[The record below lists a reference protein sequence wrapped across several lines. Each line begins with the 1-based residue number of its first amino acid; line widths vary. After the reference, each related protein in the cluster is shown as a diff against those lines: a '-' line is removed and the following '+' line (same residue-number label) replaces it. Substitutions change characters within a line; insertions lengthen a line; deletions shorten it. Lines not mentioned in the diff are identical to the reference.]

1 MQDRYGLVERHIH
14 QRVAEAILRD
24 LARPAEQRRGIISP
38 VRPTQNPDLRRDL
51 HFDDESLA
59 DLFLLLSEEL
69 DAPSVDDAQQKLI
82 ATVAGLVQYY
92 ADRASVTDENL
103 MRFSK
108 M

>member
-1 MQDRYGLVERHIH
+1 MEDRYALVERHIH

-24 LARPAEQRRGIISP
+24 LARPAEQRRGMISP
-38 VRPTQNPDLRRDL
+38 IRPTPNPDLRKDL

-69 DAPSVDDAQQKLI
+69 DAPAVDDAQQNMI

-103 MRFSK
+103 VRFAEL
-108 M
+108 